1 MIATDVTRQLG
12 ELVRH
17 TSLHIEHREPA
28 AFGGLF
34 EIALL
39 RKPA

>member
-1 MIATDVTRQLG
+1 MLRRSLLQLG
-12 ELVRH
+12 PLAA
-17 TSLHIEHREPA
+17 TTGWQIAKREPA

-39 RKPA
+39 TPQ